1 MLLTHTLHVAR
12 ALLLS
17 AISRPQS
24 RQTVCPGTKE
34 DISTHLQHSCKANVA
49 REFLRTMLLQNP
61 PAEDE
66 AQPTNYVGLQPSY
79 AGTSLTQPPSHLPG
93 TPGRPPEPLCGQTVA
108 VATPGS
114 PIARAPAAGLF
125 CSCAGHPCTMR
136 TTATR
141 AAREAN
147 QHPRPTRQTPRIAP
161 SPVVRAACA
170 SAAENRGRRRQKV
183 AQT

>member
-1 MLLTHTLHVAR
+1 MLLRHTLPIAR

-17 AISRPQS
+17 ITRRPQS

-34 DISTHLQHSCKANVA
+34 DISTHLQRSCKANVA

-79 AGTSLTQPPSHLPG
+79 AATSITQPPSHLPG
-93 TPGRPPEPLCGQTVA
+93 TPGRPAEPLCGQTVA

-161 SPVVRAACA
+161 SPVVRAA
-170 SAAENRGRRRQKV
+170 
-183 AQT
+183 

>member
-1 MLLTHTLHVAR
+1 
-12 ALLLS
+12 
-17 AISRPQS
+17 
-24 RQTVCPGTKE
+24 
-34 DISTHLQHSCKANVA
+34 
-49 REFLRTMLLQNP
+49 MLLQNP

-79 AGTSLTQPPSHLPG
+79 AATSLTQPPSHLPG

-147 QHPRPTRQTPRIAP
+147 QHPRPTRQTPRMAP
-161 SPVVRAACA
+161 SPVVWAACA
-170 SAAENRGRRRQKV
+170 SAAENRGRRRLQATQMSKHTAVWKPWGRATHRPAARRLQQPWRSQRRQVKV
-183 AQT
+183 RRRPPSGVSAWRGGC